1 MGRECLRQ
9 WDPELSIRWMCEAS
23 RELGDLARL
32 KRHKHRG
39 KSLSSQTKRV
49 VVNLTDV
56 ERILRQSRM
65 CMLRR
70 LMMVEARPERPGRS
84 MNYINGNGG
93 V

>member
-1 MGRECLRQ
+1 MGRECLRL
-9 WDPELSIRWMCEAS
+9 WDPELSSGWMCEAS
-23 RELGDLARL
+23 RELGDLAWC
-32 KRHKHRG
+32 KRHEHCG

-56 ERILRQSRM
+56 ERILRQSKM

-84 MNYINGNGG
+84 MNHINGNGG

>member
-1 MGRECLRQ
+1 M
-9 WDPELSIRWMCEAS
+9 
-23 RELGDLARL
+23 
-32 KRHKHRG
+32 KRA
-39 KSLSSQTKRV
+39 

-56 ERILRQSRM
+56 ERILRQSRT

-84 MNYINGNGG
+84 MSHINGNRG